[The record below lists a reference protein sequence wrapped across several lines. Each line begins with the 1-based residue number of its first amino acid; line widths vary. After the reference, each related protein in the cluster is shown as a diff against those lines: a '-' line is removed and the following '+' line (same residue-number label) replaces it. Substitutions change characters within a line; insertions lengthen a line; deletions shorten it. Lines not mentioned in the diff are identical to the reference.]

1 MAKTRLQPLDLG
13 APAPAAGL
21 EPAPFAESAGLPPA
35 ARVAS
40 TTTPAL
46 VERSAPVSEPSAA
59 VWPAAIAAAVLWTIA
74 VLVLTLGL
82 ADGQF
87 DGVTTTEAVTAAL
100 LALGPA
106 ALILFCAAV
115 LHQASRLAA
124 YNARAAQDRERLLS
138 PALLAAAQAGGALET
153 VRSEI
158 EAATQAA
165 QGARSA
171 MGSLAEFLS
180 EESRAVNAAS
190 EEALRSARAFAD
202 RVAGERDQLT
212 AVGRRLDDQAAAV
225 TEAVT
230 RQARMVSEAAELAQT
245 QIRDAE
251 LSLSAR
257 AADLAAAA
265 GEATDAARAAGGDL
279 SRQTQRLETAARD
292 LAEHVRATETG
303 LTTQRTALAELGQ
316 ALSGEQEAFA
326 ARAESQRQQLAEAL
340 GHARGGAQEIGE
352 VSAASG
358 QALQALVAAVAA
370 QIADASEAV
379 RLERERLEVRARD
392 ALSQLGDA
400 AEAERR
406 RLESGVHGTLE
417 MLAGSAEQAGR
428 AAAAQAEAAR
438 SRVEQLSEAAFMAGR
453 QADDAFESRL
463 SAARRMIDESATLVD
478 EAGGRSQ
485 ESLQA
490 GLAAARE
497 AVAEI
502 DRVLAEVDARSAKL
516 PAIAQQQAE
525 AVRQAVEQGVEELQ
539 GAARRAA
546 AETEAIESQLQ
557 ERVRR
562 NYQTLSEAVRLMG
575 VLAAPP
581 DAAPSP
587 APIPEPIAEPPPAV
601 HPVLEET
608 VIEAEAEAFGAEP
621 GPVIEEPQE
630 VDLAIIAVQR
640 DAADDAEA
648 EPADAALF
656 EPSEEPVTTPEP
668 PETTA
673 YGLSVA
679 DAGLRPRLRYF
690 DDEGVPEDDGLGPAV
705 MALRTSARSP
715 AATNDADEALFEP
728 VTDDTALDAAG
739 VEPGPEIA
747 EGADE
752 ALFEPETPRADEPSA
767 STLLETASG
776 DDALDDEEALADR
789 LATELLH
796 MSVDPERLL
805 PRARVEEISRQ
816 VHAGER
822 EAARGVVLR
831 LAPAA
836 VRRLSRRLAT
846 DPALRADSAR
856 FVQRYAELLGD
867 ASRKDGAGYMT
878 ATLMASEAGR
888 VWLLFDAARE
898 A

>member
-106 ALILFCAAV
+106 TLILFCAAV

-370 QIADASEAV
+370 QMADASEAV

-490 GLAAARE
+490 GLAAARD

-502 DRVLAEVDARSAKL
+502 DRVLAEVDARSAQL
-516 PAIAQQQAE
+516 PAVAQQQAE
-525 AVRQAVEQGVEELQ
+525 AVRRAVEQGVEELQ

-546 AETEAIESQLQ
+546 AETEAIDAQFQ

-575 VLAAPP
+575 VVAAPHAVTRP
-581 DAAPSP
+581 VVEATVAPEPARPAEPAAVEELAVEPLHEAAQEP
-587 APIPEPIAEPPPAV
+587 APAQEEPEPELVEPIAPA
-601 HPVLEET
+601 
-608 VIEAEAEAFGAEP
+608 
-621 GPVIEEPQE
+621 E
-630 VDLAIIAVQR
+630 VVDER
-640 DAADDAEA
+640 SPDE
-648 EPADAALF
+648 ALF
-656 EPSEEPVTTPEP
+656 EPPAEEAASVAPSGAP
-668 PETTA
+668 A

-679 DAGLRPRLRYF
+679 EAGLRPRLRYF
-690 DDEGVPEDDGLGPAV
+690 DEEGVPEDDGLGHAV
-705 MALRTSARSP
+705 MALTPSTRAP
-715 AATNDADEALFEP
+715 AAAGEADEALFEP
-728 VTDDTALDAAG
+728 VAEDPPPVVAAPEP
-739 VEPGPEIA
+739 EPGIA
-747 EGADE
+747 DEPDE
-752 ALFEPETPRADEPSA
+752 ALFEPEPPRADEPSA

-805 PRARVEEISRQ
+805 PRARVEEIARQ

-846 DPALRADSAR
+846 DPALRADSGR
-856 FVQRYAELLGD
+856 FV
-867 ASRKDGAGYMT
+867 
-878 ATLMASEAGR
+878 
-888 VWLLFDAARE
+888 
-898 A
+898 